1 MGGFPEWRARHLA
14 CAERGRAWLSCW
26 RTTTHLSEERT
37 GCSNEDREVQIA
49 LNEWIRRC
57 WFPLKG
63 VPPLL
68 FNWGRGSLWYTAVE
82 AIVEACRQINC
93 KRLPSHTGQEQ
104 ACTRFTRLFVCS
116 SPCRKWPNNGCCL
129 PPSDHIQ
136 SKILFQTKQDQERGM
151 NGPASLLHS
160 WHWVFFCDTLPA
172 VRWG

>member
-68 FNWGRGSLWYTAVE
+68 FNWGRGSLWCTAVE
-82 AIVEACRQINC
+82 AIVEARRQINIMILC
-93 KRLPSHTGQEQ
+93 FVSAEQTAHTSYFPKTLNHFQPSHLTTLRTTDAMFPDWKEK
-104 ACTRFTRLFVCS
+104 S
-116 SPCRKWPNNGCCL
+116 Y
-129 PPSDHIQ
+129 
-136 SKILFQTKQDQERGM
+136 ILKATMSFKGICGTFG
-151 NGPASLLHS
+151 
-160 WHWVFFCDTLPA
+160 
-172 VRWG
+172 